1 MHCKTFSSI
10 LGFYSLDANSSV
22 PLTPAV
28 TKRSISRH
36 CQMDLGVQRGK
47 QIHHPMGMN
56 TSFELGNPKL
66 TRCSYLTFIH
76 CIYKSVIFSLGPQ
89 KQNSMLYKRSF
100 ITICSQFYQGIMK
113 NVKK

>member
-1 MHCKTFSSI
+1 MHFKTFSSI

-22 PLTPAV
+22 PLTPVV
-28 TKRSISRH
+28 TIRYISRH

-47 QIHHPMGMN
+47 QNHHPMGIN
-56 TSFELGNPKL
+56 TAFELGNPKL

-89 KQNSMLYKRSF
+89 KQKSICYIKDHSF
-100 ITICSQFYQGIMK
+100 SYLWIP
-113 NVKK
+113 